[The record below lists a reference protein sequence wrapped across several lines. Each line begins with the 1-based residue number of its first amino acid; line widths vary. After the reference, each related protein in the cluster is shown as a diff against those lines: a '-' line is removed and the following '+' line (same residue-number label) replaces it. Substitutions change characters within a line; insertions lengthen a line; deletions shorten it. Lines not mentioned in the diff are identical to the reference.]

1 MWEEK
6 LSVLSRGSLS
16 VVSLVTG
23 DIFKVNND
31 PREILL
37 YIMTLKAIFLMAR
50 PYQPI
55 GLTFVQACAER
66 LHYLFLLPTLLT
78 QNLEILWGFF
88 GEEVILALI
97 NSSAGS
103 ILDWNF
109 SLLFYIKLVYL
120 LTFKKILL
128 KLSINP
134 VSL

>member
-50 PYQPI
+50 PDQPI
-55 GLTFVQACAER
+55 GLTFV
-66 LHYLFLLPTLLT
+66 
-78 QNLEILWGFF
+78 
-88 GEEVILALI
+88 
-97 NSSAGS
+97 
-103 ILDWNF
+103 
-109 SLLFYIKLVYL
+109 
-120 LTFKKILL
+120 
-128 KLSINP
+128 
-134 VSL
+134 